1 MVDHWSYL
9 KDYEITICF
18 VCDLL
23 YYQKYFKYDLFFLY
37 LYKFLNKTND
47 KRLQAKKSKRH
58 LILD

>member
-37 LYKFLNKTND
+37 LY
-47 KRLQAKKSKRH
+47 
-58 LILD
+58 